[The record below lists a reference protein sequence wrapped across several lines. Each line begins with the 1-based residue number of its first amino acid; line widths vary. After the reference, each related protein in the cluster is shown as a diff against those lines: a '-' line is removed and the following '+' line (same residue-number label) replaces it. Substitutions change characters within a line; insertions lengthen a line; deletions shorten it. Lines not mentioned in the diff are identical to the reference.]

1 LKNGRKSILAGADK
15 LSLRGCSQADSTS
28 KRRKYM
34 ATNSIAIFKDLE
46 AISFWQ
52 GAVVVLG
59 RFFFAMIFLLA
70 GANHFNKQT
79 IGYAAS
85 QGVPLASIAV
95 PLSGVLAIAG
105 GLSILLGYRAK
116 LGAWLI
122 VLFLVP
128 VTLMMHKFWTV
139 TDPMMAQIQMILFM
153 KNVSM
158 LGGALLIS
166 HFGAGPFSLDA
177 RRSR

>member
-1 LKNGRKSILAGADK
+1 
-15 LSLRGCSQADSTS
+15 
-28 KRRKYM
+28 M
-34 ATNSIAIFKDLE
+34 ATNSIAISKD
-46 AISFWQ
+46 AGTINFWQ
-52 GAVVVLG
+52 GSVVVLG
-59 RFFFAMIFLLA
+59 RFFFALIFLLA

-95 PLSGVLAIAG
+95 PLSGVVAIAG

-122 VLFLVP
+122 VLFLIP
-128 VTLMMHKFWTV
+128 VSLMMHKFWTV
-139 TDPMMAQIQMILFM
+139 SDPMMAQIQMILFM

-166 HFGAGPFSLDA
+166 QFGAGPFSLDA

>member
-1 LKNGRKSILAGADK
+1 
-15 LSLRGCSQADSTS
+15 
-28 KRRKYM
+28 M
-34 ATNSIAIFKDLE
+34 ATNSIAISKNVE
-46 AISFWQ
+46 ATSIWQ
-52 GAVVVLG
+52 SAVVVLG
-59 RFFFAMIFLLA
+59 RFLFALIFLMA
-70 GANHFNKQT
+70 GANHFNRQT
-79 IGYAAS
+79 VGYAAS
-85 QGVPLASIAV
+85 QGVPLAAIAV

-128 VTLMMHKFWTV
+128 VSFMMHKFWTV
-139 TDPMMAQIQMILFM
+139 TDPMMAQNQMVHFM

-166 HFGAGPFSLDA
+166 QFGAGPFSLDA
-177 RRSR
+177 RRTR

>member
-1 LKNGRKSILAGADK
+1 
-15 LSLRGCSQADSTS
+15 
-28 KRRKYM
+28 M
-34 ATNSIAIFKDLE
+34 ATNAVATSHGAE
-46 AISFWQ
+46 TTSFIQ

-59 RFFFAMIFLLA
+59 RFLFVLIFLTA
-70 GANHFNKQT
+70 APSHFTRQT
-79 IGYAAS
+79 IAFAAS
-85 QGVPLASIAV
+85 QGVPLAAIAV

-116 LGAWLI
+116 LGAWLL
-122 VLFLVP
+122 VVFLIP
-128 VTLMMHKFWTV
+128 VTLMLHKFWTV
-139 TDPMMAQIQMILFM
+139 PDPMMAQVQMILFM

-166 HFGAGPFSLDA
+166 QFGAGPFSLDA

>member
-1 LKNGRKSILAGADK
+1 
-15 LSLRGCSQADSTS
+15 
-28 KRRKYM
+28 M
-34 ATNSIAIFKDLE
+34 ATNSIAISKDVD

-59 RFFFAMIFLLA
+59 RFFFALIFLLA

-85 QGVPLASIAV
+85 QGVPLASLLV

-116 LGAWLI
+116 LGAWFI
-122 VLFLVP
+122 ALFLVP
-128 VTLMMHKFWTV
+128 VTFMMHKFWTV

-153 KNVSM
+153 KNVAM

-166 HFGAGPFSLDA
+166 HFGAGPFSLDV

>member
-1 LKNGRKSILAGADK
+1 LAG
-15 LSLRGCSQADSTS
+15 SGGR
-28 KRRKYM
+28 
-34 ATNSIAIFKDLE
+34 
-46 AISFWQ
+46 
-52 GAVVVLG
+52 LG
-59 RFFFAMIFLLA
+59 RLLFALIFLMA
-70 GANHFNKQT
+70 GANHFNKQA

-85 QGVPLASIAV
+85 QGVPLASLTV
-95 PLSGVLAIAG
+95 PLSGVLAIVG

-122 VLFLVP
+122 ALFLVP
-128 VTLMMHKFWTV
+128 VTLMMHKFWLV
-139 TDPMMAQIQMILFM
+139 QDPIMAQIQMILFM

-166 HFGAGPFSLDA
+166 QFGAGRFSLDA